1 LLQHLRH
8 GNFGDVGQSG
18 RCHWIFS
25 ALPSGATSEQ
35 IWGRVVGIRRA
46 TRSDLD
52 DLLPL
57 YVAFFEE
64 DSISTPEAVIKTNL
78 HRMLEDPRACI
89 FVAEEGAGIFGLSSS
104 SLTFGVEFGWAAELE
119 DLFVKPA
126 MRRHGWAGR
135 LTASVLDWAADQGA
149 SEAILVVTPEA
160 EQDQNLTRYYQKLG
174 FRDSRRIT
182 MYRTLRRTAQ

>member
-1 LLQHLRH
+1 
-8 GNFGDVGQSG
+8 
-18 RCHWIFS
+18 
-25 ALPSGATSEQ
+25 
-35 IWGRVVGIRRA
+35 VGIRRA